1 MFQKFNPNKLKSQLK
16 MAVHRFQIS
25 SNKKTALLQQ
35 QKRTIAQLLAED
47 PPKEEKARIRAES
60 MIMEDNTIEA
70 YEILSLSCD
79 LLGERMRLIASQQG
93 CPPDLVSTISTL
105 LWASNRVDIT
115 ELGEIRKQFKL
126 KFGKKFEEDA
136 MMNAGGVVNERVLVK
151 LGVQPPS
158 GRLVQAYLHK
168 IAQEFE
174 VDWEPKELLTNEQ
187 LQHSMVPPQGYSI
200 PVAGGSGL
208 GGGAPYPGGGGG
220 GGGGGIPVVL
230 GVPSEIPAAP
240 TSQDVLSNHPKNP
253 DNDDVSRLSAPSVVP
268 DSNTNDN
275 EHAYV
280 PPPTTTTNNTNDDSS
295 YNDLNARFE
304 ALNKK

>member
-1 MFQKFNPNKLKSQLK
+1 MFKKFNPSKLKSQLK
-16 MAVHRFQIS
+16 MAVHRFQIN

-35 QKRTIAQLLAED
+35 QKRTIAQLLAEE
-47 PPKEEKARIRAES
+47 PPKEEKSRIRAES

-79 LLGERMRLIASQQG
+79 LLSERLRLISSQEG

-105 LWASNRVDIT
+105 MWASNRVDIA
-115 ELGEIRKQFKL
+115 ELGEIRKQFKM
-126 KFGKKFEEDA
+126 KFGKKFDEDA

-158 GRLVQAYLHK
+158 ARLVQAYLHK

-174 VDWEPKELLTNEQ
+174 VDWEPKEVLTSEQ

-208 GGGAPYPGGGGG
+208 GGSTYPGGGGN
-220 GGGGGIPVVL
+220 IPVVL
-230 GVPSEIPAAP
+230 GVPPSVP
-240 TSQDVLSNHPKNP
+240 NP
-253 DNDDVSRLSAPSVVP
+253 RNNGDDDVSRLSTPSVVP
-268 DSNTNDN
+268 SVAPSVPNHDEN
-275 EHAYV
+275 EIEYV
-280 PPPTTTTNNTNDDSS
+280 PPPTANSNDDS
-295 YNDLNARFE
+295 YNDLNARFDS
-304 ALNKK
+304 LNKK

>member
-1 MFQKFNPNKLKSQLK
+1 MFKKFNPSKLKSQLK
-16 MAVHRFQIS
+16 MAVHRFQIN

-35 QKRTIAQLLAED
+35 QKRTIAQLLAEE
-47 PPKEEKARIRAES
+47 PPKEEKSRIRAES

-79 LLGERMRLIASQQG
+79 LLSERLRLISSQEG

-105 LWASNRVDIT
+105 MWASNRVDIA
-115 ELGEIRKQFKL
+115 ELGEIRKQFKM
-126 KFGKKFEEDA
+126 KFGKKFDEDA

-158 GRLVQAYLHK
+158 ARLVQAYLHK

-174 VDWEPKELLTNEQ
+174 VDWEPKEVLTSEQ

-208 GGGAPYPGGGGG
+208 GGSTYPGGGGN
-220 GGGGGIPVVL
+220 IPVVL
-230 GVPSEIPAAP
+230 GVPPSVP
-240 TSQDVLSNHPKNP
+240 NP
-253 DNDDVSRLSAPSVVP
+253 RNNGDDDVSRLSTPSVVP
-268 DSNTNDN
+268 SVAPSVPNHDEN
-275 EHAYV
+275 EIEYV
-280 PPPTTTTNNTNDDSS
+280 PPPI
-295 YNDLNARFE
+295 
-304 ALNKK
+304 NKK

>member
-35 QKRTIAQLLAED
+35 QKRTIAQLLVED

-70 YEILSLSCD
+70 YELLSLSCD

-93 CPPDLVSTISTL
+93 CPPDLVTTISTL
-105 LWASNRVDIT
+105 IWASNRVDIA

-126 KFGKKFEEDA
+126 KFGKKFDEDA

-158 GRLVQAYLHK
+158 ARLVQAYLHK

-220 GGGGGIPVVL
+220 GGGDIPVVL

-240 TSQDVLSNHPKNP
+240 TSHNVNENHRTNS

-268 DSNTNDN
+268 DSSVTPHTNN
-275 EHAYV
+275 